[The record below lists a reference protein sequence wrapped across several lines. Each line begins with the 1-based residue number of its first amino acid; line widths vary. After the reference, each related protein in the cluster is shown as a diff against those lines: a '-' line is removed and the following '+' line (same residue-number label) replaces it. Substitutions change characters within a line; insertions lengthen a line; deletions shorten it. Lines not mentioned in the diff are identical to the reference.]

1 MNFQELAQKLRTIDE
16 GGIVEC
22 GEMMPMHT
30 PAPMPQQD
38 SVSMNVSMNAQ
49 GKGGIRD
56 LMQVLQ
62 NIEQGSHNVA
72 APITDIGPDDMQ
84 LDVEP
89 AGADSMMG
97 GDVEVEPGQD
107 AIVFGGEE
115 EPEFGHEGPAAEL
128 DAQAQD
134 GKGVDSKVKHAI
146 APVVQAV
153 GLAHALGK
161 DPEEIL
167 GDKMADEDDMTTSM
181 PMPTT
186 DQQPTDMSSSGP
198 EELASEEYANRPNAK
213 YQSQNYMT
221 KTLAQ
226 GADEP
231 QRMHKHSYR
240 MGDNPMAMKEG
251 LQGRLASLYQDVKL
265 RESQNV
271 TEVLDTPERRAAY
284 QAKAKAS
291 VPALN
296 QQYSDAR
303 RKAGRDHV
311 PGGEEGL
318 RKHGDQAQLAKADAI
333 KNKILKRREYD
344 EAYNPN
350 SVDAEHRRS
359 LNKAHEDNLKKKA
372 EDGDASAKKHLQA
385 LKDKKERM
393 SNDYN
398 ARMER

>member
-1 MNFQELAQKLRTIDE
+1 MNFQELTQKLRTIDE

-22 GEMMPMHT
+22 GGMMPGQMSV
-30 PAPMPQQD
+30 AQQMPQQD

-72 APITDIGPDDMQ
+72 APITDISPDDMQ

-89 AGADSMMG
+89 SGDDSMMG
-97 GDVEVEPGQD
+97 GEVEPEFGD
-107 AIVFGGEE
+107 EPAHDEIVFGGDEE
-115 EPEFGHEGPAAEL
+115 EPAAEL
-128 DAQAQD
+128 DAQD
-134 GKGVDSKVKHAI
+134 GKGVDPKIKHAI
-146 APVVQAV
+146 TPVVQAV

-161 DPEEIL
+161 NPEDVL
-167 GDKMADEDDMTTSM
+167 GDKMTDEDDM
-181 PMPTT
+181 PMPTSAPAP

-251 LQGRLASLYQDVKL
+251 LQGRLAELYQEVKL
-265 RESQNV
+265 RES
-271 TEVLDTPERRAAY
+271 
-284 QAKAKAS
+284 K
-291 VPALN
+291 
-296 QQYSDAR
+296 
-303 RKAGRDHV
+303 
-311 PGGEEGL
+311 
-318 RKHGDQAQLAKADAI
+318 
-333 KNKILKRREYD
+333 
-344 EAYNPN
+344 
-350 SVDAEHRRS
+350 
-359 LNKAHEDNLKKKA
+359 
-372 EDGDASAKKHLQA
+372 
-385 LKDKKERM
+385 
-393 SNDYN
+393 
-398 ARMER
+398 